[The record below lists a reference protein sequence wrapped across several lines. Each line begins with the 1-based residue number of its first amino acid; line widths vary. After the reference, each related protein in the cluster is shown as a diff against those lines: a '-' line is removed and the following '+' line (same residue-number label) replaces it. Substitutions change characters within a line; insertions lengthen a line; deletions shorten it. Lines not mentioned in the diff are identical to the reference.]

1 MPCLASRLPYGTRV
15 DPEVLAQVDR
25 AERAVRALGYRDLR
39 VRHLG
44 TTARVE
50 LAQADLER
58 AATDGARDAIVSAV
72 VRAGYEVA
80 EIAEDRCAPDRSPA
94 SCSRSRSPS

>member
-25 AERAVRALGYRDLR
+25 AELALRALGYRDLR

-50 LAQADLER
+50 LSEADLER
-58 AATDGARDAIVSAV
+58 AATEKARDEIVSAV
-72 VRAGYEVA
+72 RLAGYGVA
-80 EIAEDRCAPDRSPA
+80 VIAERPLRSGSFTGKLLPLA
-94 SCSRSRSPS
+94 IS